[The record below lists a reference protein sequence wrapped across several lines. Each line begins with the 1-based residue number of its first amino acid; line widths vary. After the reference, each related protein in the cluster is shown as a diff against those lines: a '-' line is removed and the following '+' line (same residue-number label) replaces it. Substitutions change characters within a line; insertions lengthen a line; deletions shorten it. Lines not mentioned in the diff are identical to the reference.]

1 MVRGLL
7 SKCCWIWQ
15 VRVCSVPL
23 PAFMDLA
30 LQILKTLKLA
40 MYQQLAYMDR
50 ELGVGCTS

>member
-1 MVRGLL
+1 
-7 SKCCWIWQ
+7 
-15 VRVCSVPL
+15 VCSVPL